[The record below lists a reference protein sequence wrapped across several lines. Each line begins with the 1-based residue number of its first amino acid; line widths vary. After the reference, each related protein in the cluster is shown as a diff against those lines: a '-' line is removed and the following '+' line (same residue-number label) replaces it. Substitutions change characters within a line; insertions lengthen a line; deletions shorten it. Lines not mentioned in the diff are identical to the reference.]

1 MWMLHTSWYSCRP
14 RRHCHNW
21 EAGNKGNINTYT
33 KATKTHN
40 LEQFSNTSNTPQYP
54 TYKEKVTQLGTNK
67 NTVQGRSFQECNT
80 WSYLATPELSQRTH
94 AIWRHLLFGKGNP
107 LSDHGSIQV
116 NNTCWHSVQQTS
128 LNYTVTTVSF
138 CFLNCNWV

>member
-1 MWMLHTSWYSCRP
+1 MLHTSWYSCRP

-67 NTVQGRSFQECNT
+67 NTVQGRSFQECKYMIILGNT
-80 WSYLATPELSQRTH
+80 RTVTKNTCHLATPTVWQGKPPLRSWKHTGKQHMLTFCTTDIFKLHCHYSIFLLLEL
-94 AIWRHLLFGKGNP
+94 
-107 LSDHGSIQV
+107 
-116 NNTCWHSVQQTS
+116 
-128 LNYTVTTVSF
+128 
-138 CFLNCNWV
+138 